1 MGEIREPS
9 HFRGLSAKLSLPVL
23 AGSAVLLLYNWKL
36 LHLNAD
42 ELKKTVY
49 FLSLM
54 VPIALVWPIPL
65 NRRLVRP
72 IILYLKGKGDANAA
86 DKAAAAFPIKS
97 AGISLSSWT
106 LAAVSIVIFSTKYLH
121 VSAAYNLYLFVGAL
135 SGGLAA
141 TFIHFHIVHD
151 SMELIRSRIA
161 ETTGV
166 LSSDHRYP
174 IMMKLLASFTLLI
187 TLSLIFFALM
197 ENAHWQQTLAAQGI
211 KLWSNRTLE
220 EWPIRPETAGFIFLT
235 VIIGA
240 LISYFAAH
248 DISKHLDEIR
258 EATRR
263 IANGDFAH
271 RLHMI
276 TDDEVQE
283 LAGSVNLMAIELENK
298 IEQLQKA
305 RDTAQQK
312 SAELEEAN
320 KELLQLDELKS
331 NFLSNISHELKAPL
345 VSTKGYVDFIL
356 SEKLG
361 ALNAKQQKGLKV
373 ACDNLTLL
381 SRLISSL
388 LDFSKLSG
396 GAMKLRRRPSPL
408 KELIESCVE
417 SFRLEI
423 REKGKEL
430 EFLTIIPESAPM
442 VSVDPDRIR
451 EVFMNLLDNADK
463 FTESHGR
470 ITISVKEASPNDDFV
485 HISIEDTGIGILKE
499 NQAKI
504 FQRFYQV
511 DGSSTRKYGGTGLGL
526 AIVKEMLE
534 AHGCT
539 IRVESEVGQGSKFTF
554 MLPIHRA
561 FHPFLPEQSDLA
573 FTKPQITKLIEV
585 IEDDPHISSVVKALL
600 EEEGFAVI
608 PAHTGA
614 DALRIARQ
622 HKPDLITLDIY
633 LPDMNGFDLLAEL
646 HKDPATQP
654 IPVIVLSILMDKEKG
669 LQLGATDYLE
679 KPIDAEKL
687 RDVIKRVS
695 SALDGVPEMVDQI
708 KRQFPSTQS

>member
-1 MGEIREPS
+1 
-9 HFRGLSAKLSLPVL
+9 
-23 AGSAVLLLYNWKL
+23 
-36 LHLNAD
+36 
-42 ELKKTVY
+42 
-49 FLSLM
+49 
-54 VPIALVWPIPL
+54 
-65 NRRLVRP
+65 
-72 IILYLKGKGDANAA
+72 
-86 DKAAAAFPIKS
+86 
-97 AGISLSSWT
+97 
-106 LAAVSIVIFSTKYLH
+106 
-121 VSAAYNLYLFVGAL
+121 
-135 SGGLAA
+135 
-141 TFIHFHIVHD
+141 
-151 SMELIRSRIA
+151 
-161 ETTGV
+161 
-166 LSSDHRYP
+166 
-174 IMMKLLASFTLLI
+174 
-187 TLSLIFFALM
+187 LM
-197 ENAHWQQTLAAQGI
+197 ENAHWQQTLAAHGI
-211 KLWSNRTLE
+211 TLWSNRALQ
-220 EWPIRPETAGFIFLT
+220 EWPVRPETAGFIVLT

-283 LAGSVNLMAIELENK
+283 LAGSINAMATELESK

-312 SAELEEAN
+312 SMELEEAN

-356 SEKLG
+356 SEKMG
-361 ALNAKQQKGLKV
+361 TLNAKQQKGLKV
-373 ACDNLTLL
+373 ARDNLILL

-396 GAMKLRRRPSPL
+396 GAMKLRRRPTRL

-417 SFRLEI
+417 SFRLEV
-423 REKGKEL
+423 REKGKDLDFDIVIHEPSP
-430 EFLTIIPESAPM
+430 T

-451 EVFMNLLDNADK
+451 EVFMNLLDNAGK
-463 FTESHGR
+463 FTESRGR
-470 ITISVKEASPNDDFV
+470 ITLSAEEPAQDDDFV
-485 HISIEDTGIGILKE
+485 QISIGDTGIGISKKH
-499 NQAKI
+499 QTKV

-526 AIVKEMLE
+526 AIVKEILE

-539 IRVESEVGQGSKFTF
+539 IRVESEVGRGSKFIF
-554 MLPIHRA
+554 MLPIHHS
-561 FHPFLPEQSDLA
+561 FHPFLAEQSDLA
-573 FTKPQITKLIEV
+573 YTKPQTTRLIEV
-585 IEDDPHISSVVKALL
+585 IEDDPQISSVVKALL

-608 PAHTGA
+608 PAHTGT

-654 IPVIVLSILMDKEKG
+654 IPVIVLSILVDKEKG

-695 SALDGVPEMVDQI
+695 STLDGVPEMVDQI